1 MMIFGMLAQSVVE
14 YGAIS
19 GALASGREAAYS
31 VQAWLADLSAQT
43 WMMVGGALLLL
54 LIIWSRW
61 RSRA

>member
-1 MMIFGMLAQSVVE
+1 MLAQSVVE

-31 VQAWLADLSAQT
+31 AQAWLADLSTET
-43 WMMVGGALLLL
+43 WMAVGGVLLALLLV
-54 LIIWSRW
+54 WSRW